1 MWIREV
7 LFSQLNY
14 HVING
19 LKDNTAVKETGQ
31 VIVIQNFLDFV
42 SRNGNPSMAKVSS
55 KLNYVEEV
63 GRSTFIRRKSKKG
76 K

>member
-1 MWIREV
+1 V

-42 SRNGNPSMAKVSS
+42 SRNGNSSMAKVSS
-55 KLNYVEEV
+55 KLNYVKEV
-63 GRSTFIRRKSKKG
+63 RRSTFIRRKSKKG